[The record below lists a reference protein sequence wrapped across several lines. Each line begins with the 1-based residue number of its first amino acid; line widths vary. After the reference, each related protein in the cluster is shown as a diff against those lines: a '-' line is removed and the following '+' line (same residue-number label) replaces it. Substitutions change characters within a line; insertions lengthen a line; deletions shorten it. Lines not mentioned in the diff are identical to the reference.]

1 MREENGD
8 FHSGAEAWSE
18 RREVVQPLFL
28 PTLGPLF
35 VPCLRIDE
43 GDSTENGFSWQVLA
57 AVSNQLGSGRGS
69 V

>member
-1 MREENGD
+1 MGEENGD
-8 FHSGAEAWSE
+8 FHSGAEVWSE

-43 GDSTENGFSWQVLA
+43 GDS
-57 AVSNQLGSGRGS
+57 
-69 V
+69 